1 MSHEDFHA
9 EKTHWRK
16 AHVVFPLQG
25 KVRRTKSQRVSRL
38 HPGVAEIATVLLM
51 ADSLRI
57 QL

>member
-9 EKTHWRK
+9 EKNQWRK

-25 KVRRTKSQRVSRL
+25 KVRRSKSQPVSRL
-38 HPGVAEIATVLLM
+38 HPGVAEIAPVLLM
-51 ADSLRI
+51 ADSLRT